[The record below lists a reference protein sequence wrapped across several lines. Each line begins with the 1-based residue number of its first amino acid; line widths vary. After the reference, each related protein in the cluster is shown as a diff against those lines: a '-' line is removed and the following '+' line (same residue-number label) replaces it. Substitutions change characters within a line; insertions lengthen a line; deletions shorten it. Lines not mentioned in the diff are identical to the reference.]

1 MHKKRYNIT
10 SQEKR
15 GRAEAKTEGVDFDAI
30 KGMFDLYDVDG
41 DGTIDAEEFMEM
53 VIKLGVAPK
62 LKDAKKVEL

>member
-1 MHKKRYNIT
+1 
-10 SQEKR
+10 
-15 GRAEAKTEGVDFDAI
+15 
-30 KGMFDLYDVDG
+30 MFDLYDVDG